1 MLKEQGGKQINSA
14 LMGEHHLCC
23 VLVEAGSCVTKST
36 WLCTACILRH
46 TKGAKS
52 DYKINKACC
61 SGIPYLR
68 GCLSWQPECLNAEL
82 VCGIKE
88 ILKTH
93 ITFLYPHADT
103 SNATVSDVIRGFG
116 KTSCVHRRL
125 LHSACAAAV
134 TTPAVLQLSSFLQ
147 PQQREGRKALQDQA
161 GGRSLGGGLLRKG
174 LGPFCWRN
182 SCPVVWTR

>member
-82 VCGIKE
+82 VCE
-88 ILKTH
+88 LCNTQVCASVC
-93 ITFLYPHADT
+93 TDRLC
-103 SNATVSDVIRGFG
+103 
-116 KTSCVHRRL
+116 SCIMWTWFFRL
-125 LHSACAAAV
+125 LLQVS
-134 TTPAVLQLSSFLQ
+134 VLWF
-147 PQQREGRKALQDQA
+147 
-161 GGRSLGGGLLRKG
+161 GLLKVNLKVTCILCSAGR
-174 LGPFCWRN
+174 LF
-182 SCPVVWTR
+182 PVLRIIKS

>member
-36 WLCTACILRH
+36 WLRTACILRH

-68 GCLSWQPECLNAEL
+68 GGLSWQPECLNAEL
-82 VCGIKE
+82 VCELCNTQVCASVCTDRLCSCICG
-88 ILKTH
+88 LGS
-93 ITFLYPHADT
+93 P
-103 SNATVSDVIRGFG
+103 GFHCKCLCFG
-116 KTSCVHRRL
+116 LDCLRL
-125 LHSACAAAV
+125 TWRSLAFC
-134 TTPAVLQLSSFLQ
+134 AVLAGFFLCY
-147 PQQREGRKALQDQA
+147 E
-161 GGRSLGGGLLRKG
+161 
-174 LGPFCWRN
+174 
-182 SCPVVWTR
+182 